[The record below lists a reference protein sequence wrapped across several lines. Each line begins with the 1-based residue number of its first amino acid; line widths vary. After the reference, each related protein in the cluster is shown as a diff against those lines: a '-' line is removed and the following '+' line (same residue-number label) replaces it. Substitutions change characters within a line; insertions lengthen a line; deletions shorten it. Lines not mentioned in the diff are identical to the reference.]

1 MANTS
6 TISFDLDTT
15 DPDSTIGIAVWV
27 NNECVFET
35 SHLKELHKF
44 SYSINDDDERE
55 HELRVVMSGKT
66 TEHTKVDEAGNIIKD
81 VLISLANVNLDEID
95 INQIFVDKTVYTHD
109 FNSTQPEIKDTFH
122 GYLGCNGT
130 LSFQFSTPIY
140 LWLLENM

>member
-15 DPDSTIGIAVWV
+15 DPDAVIGIAVWV
-27 NNECVFET
+27 NNKCVFET
-35 SHLKELHKF
+35 AHVKELHKF
-44 SYSINDDDERE
+44 SYNINDDDERE

-66 TEHTKVDEAGNIIKD
+66 TNHTKVDVDGNIVKD
-81 VLISLANVNLDEID
+81 VLISITNVNLDDID
-95 INQIFVDKTVYTHD
+95 INHIFEDKTVYTHD
-109 FNSTQPEIKDTFH
+109 FNSTQPELQDTFH
-122 GYLGCNGT
+122 GYMGCNGT